1 MEIITTLN
9 DYFGESY
16 PFEIF
21 SNGQIIFTSLPNNL
35 DVIDSIVLMFPYQH

>member
-9 DYFGESY
+9 DYFGESH

-21 SNGQIIFTSLPNNL
+21 SNGQMIFTSLHNNL
-35 DVIDSIVLMFPYQH
+35 DVIGSIVLMFPNQH